1 MASRLEITRGRLEL
15 YVKAE
20 QAILNGAQSYTIGN
34 RSLTRANLEEISK
47 MIDSLQDEIET
58 LEGQSRGYSKRVVL
72 MD

>member
-34 RSLTRANLEEISK
+34 RSLTRANLQEISK

-58 LEGQSRGYSKRVVL
+58 LEGQSRGYSKRVLL